1 MRHYTGNVPK
11 NELREC
17 QIGGGTRFRGTI
29 PGPVFWLRENPVID
43 NWEIADDP
51 SIENSTYKFPLH
63 TKGTGLHDQYY
74 GDSGTPTDC
83 YHADGAAI

>member
-43 NWEIADDP
+43 NWENVHVVSATRSLDY
-51 SIENSTYKFPLH
+51 TYMHIYDNGIDYVYNKLV
-63 TKGTGLHDQYY
+63 
-74 GDSGTPTDC
+74 
-83 YHADGAAI
+83 

>member
-43 NWEIADDP
+43 NWELLRYTVHAYLPRIFL
-51 SIENSTYKFPLH
+51 SRRENKKKKL
-63 TKGTGLHDQYY
+63 
-74 GDSGTPTDC
+74 
-83 YHADGAAI
+83 

>member
-43 NWEIADDP
+43 NWESGACFLAQREP
-51 SIENSTYKFPLH
+51 SYR
-63 TKGTGLHDQYY
+63 
-74 GDSGTPTDC
+74 
-83 YHADGAAI
+83 